1 MLSGCLSAIVLKS
14 FQDSDKE
21 EECMKKFLGPR
32 DRSILTENEELA
44 ILEAFQSAEE
54 YLDMRVEEEDFYFE
68 TEE

>member
-1 MLSGCLSAIVLKS
+1 M
-14 FQDSDKE
+14 KE